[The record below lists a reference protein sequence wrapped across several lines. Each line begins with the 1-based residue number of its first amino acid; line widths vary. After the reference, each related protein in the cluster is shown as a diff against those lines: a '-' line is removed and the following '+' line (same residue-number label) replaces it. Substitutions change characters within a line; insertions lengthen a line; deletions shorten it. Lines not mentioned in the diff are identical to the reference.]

1 MLRYL
6 GEMYALKPLRQLRD
20 GAESPER
27 RVIFTEA
34 LTAAGTSVPP
44 PRALDPD
51 VLRFPLFF
59 AELRGDEITVVME
72 TPRRHS
78 WGMIPVPAF

>member
-1 MLRYL
+1 
-6 GEMYALKPLRQLRD
+6 MYALKPLRQLRE
-20 GAESPER
+20 GAGSPER

-34 LTAAGTSVPP
+34 VTAAGASVPP
-44 PRALDPD
+44 DRALDAD

-59 AELRGDEITVVME
+59 VELSGDAVKVVME

-78 WGMIPVPAF
+78 WGTIPVPAF

>member
-72 TPRRHS
+72 TPRRHR
-78 WGMIPVPAF
+78 WGTIPVPAF